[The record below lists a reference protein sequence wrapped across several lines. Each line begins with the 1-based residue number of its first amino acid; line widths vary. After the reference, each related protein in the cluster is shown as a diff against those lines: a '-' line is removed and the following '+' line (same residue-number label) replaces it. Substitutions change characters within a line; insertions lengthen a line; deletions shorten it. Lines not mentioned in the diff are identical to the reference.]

1 MPGTVSIS
9 RADIKSRER
18 EWFGGSRDQFSASLQ
33 QSRRRASLERGTLAN
48 PTGFGNPRTQSA
60 YDEPIYR
67 SDEPG
72 VSLHE
77 EHRRTFGRGGMG
89 ADDPLQY
96 NQHDADWSGSKY
108 QRGFHSEGIGGGGG
122 GGFPPIERSAEPAA
136 RSLFADSGGGAYSG
150 EGGDRFAPSSYG
162 ASDYGVKPSTD
173 YGASS
178 NYGAGGASSYGD
190 YGASSKPTDYGSSS
204 NYGNY
209 GASDYGTTTP
219 AAEEKKSTHL
229 YDHAHVETRPTSRS
243 RKTVIIAGSSP
254 LDAPGDEKRLTIH
267 AADLKS
273 HGNVVKVDED
283 DLEHM
288 KSKGDIDFV
297 ESSIEN
303 ARAQVTNVEK
313 VTRTLESLHNE
324 MHDFEDRIFFL
335 EHVQLC
341 KMALRGAE
349 INSVER

>member
-9 RADIKSRER
+9 RADIKSREK

-33 QSRRRASLERGTLAN
+33 QSRRRSSLERGTLAN
-48 PTGFGNPRTQSA
+48 PTGFGNPRQST

-89 ADDPLQY
+89 REDGYFSSRPGVTGGADDPLQY
-96 NQHDADWSGSKY
+96 NQDDADWTGSKY
-108 QRGFHSEGIGGGGG
+108 QRGFHSEG
-122 GGFPPIERSAEPAA
+122 FPPISGTAEPPA
-136 RSLFADSGGGAYSG
+136 RSLFADSGNAYSG

-162 ASDYGVKPSTD
+162 AGGAPSTSYDYGS
-173 YGASS
+173 SS
-178 NYGAGGASSYGD
+178 NYEAPKSSYGD
-190 YGASSKPTDYGSSS
+190 YGASSKPTDYGTS

-209 GASDYGTTTP
+209 GTDYGTTTP

-229 YDHAHVETRPTSRS
+229 YDHAHVETRPTSRN

-267 AADLKS
+267 ASDLKS

-324 MHDFEDRIFFL
+324 MHDFEVRESASKL
-335 EHVQLC
+335 TLN
-341 KMALRGAE
+341 LTWY
-349 INSVER
+349 